1 VELCTVLYYSSGVVA
16 RLQQSLL
23 FITLSVRVGTIVLCV
38 WCGVDDDEGVL
49 FVVCSYHRYP
59 VIVDSSIMH
68 VLVPV
73 P

>member
-1 VELCTVLYYSSGVVA
+1 
-16 RLQQSLL
+16 
-23 FITLSVRVGTIVLCV
+23 
-38 WCGVDDDEGVL
+38 VDDDEGVL